1 MHEVI
6 LGFLLL
12 VEHLPPVIV
21 EDDQPGGES

>member
-12 VEHLPPVIV
+12 VERLPPVIV
-21 EDDQPGGES
+21 EDDDPGGES